1 MEDNEHYRF
10 VLGGSHRPPL
20 CHKITKE
27 PRREESIADTRCAVL
42 CECEREE
49 HLEICD
55 KEVKNCLLGQMD
67 GWMDGRQKRRTDG
80 WVAHFSQNV
89 MTIPVFFSLLEFS
102 FFFSLFHQSGICS
115 LEFSVYIRY
124 SYFSNELGF

>member
-1 MEDNEHYRF
+1 MR
-10 VLGGSHRPPL
+10 L
-20 CHKITKE
+20 CH
-27 PRREESIADTRCAVL
+27 
-42 CECEREE
+42 ERED

-67 GWMDGRQKRRTDG
+67 GWMDRRQKRRTDG

-102 FFFSLFHQSGICS
+102 FSFH
-115 LEFSVYIRY
+115 
-124 SYFSNELGF
+124 YFINRVFVP